1 MQYKNEEI
9 KNINW
14 LAKRLIL
21 NEVSCLMSNI
31 LDGEFGG
38 LDIRSPIAKEI
49 PKKEQGFECSELEAE
64 LLMKNLAFEIAKVVG
79 KLENEAVSLKEHTT
93 PRNKAGQITKQI
105 FGL

>member
-1 MQYKNEEI
+1 MKYKNEEI

-49 PKKEQGFECSELEAE
+49 LKKEQGFECSDLEAE

-79 KLENEAVSLKEHTT
+79 KLENQAVAPKDHIT
-93 PRNKAGQITKQI
+93 PRDKLGNITKQT